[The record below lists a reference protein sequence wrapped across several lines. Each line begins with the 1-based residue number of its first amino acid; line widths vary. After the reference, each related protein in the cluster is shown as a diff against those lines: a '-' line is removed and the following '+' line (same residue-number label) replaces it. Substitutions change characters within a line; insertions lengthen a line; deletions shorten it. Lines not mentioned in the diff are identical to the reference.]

1 MNKKIVIG
9 VLLIFVALALYLYYR
24 GSVSYFTQSSYWP
37 DSGVQMVMID
47 SRGDLVFQP
56 AIKLDEAINTTVN
69 SLKTEMTPMINAK
82 LSPTTAARTYLSK
95 TAATGLYA
103 PKLEYVKYDDPF
115 RLTTPNQKGTRTD
128 LGGVYARKYKGG
140 IGWNPWWDIKDDK
153 GSKWEINKIP

>member
-9 VLLIFVALALYLYYR
+9 VLVIFVALALYLYYR

-103 PKLEYVKYDDPF
+103 PKLEYVKYNDAF
-115 RLTTPNQKGTRTD
+115 RLTTPYQKGQRTD
-128 LGGVYARKYKGG
+128 LGGYYSRKYKGG
-140 IGWNPWWDIKDDK
+140 MGWNAWHDIKDDRD
-153 GSKWEINKIP
+153 SKWEIHKLP